1 MMLHDVIITKWLLS
15 VLYWRSFVV
24 LVLPLDPTSHY
35 CAGTDDEKLCLVAGQ
50 TVIVCDSV
58 VLLCS
63 LTQSNEATA
72 AGATHL

>member
-1 MMLHDVIITKWLLS
+1 M
-15 VLYWRSFVV
+15 
-24 LVLPLDPTSHY
+24 LVLPLYPTSHY
-35 CAGTDDEKLCLVAGQ
+35 CVGVELLCSSCMIDDEKLCLAAGQ